1 MGEEITQTKF
11 RCAACGKVTSGQ
23 LPRDGSYPGDGTVYF
38 PRRHDGPDG
47 KPCPGNTQEAEW
59 ITVAVRQGR
68 RCKDC
73 GTLFSLDRKRCP
85 RCKSTNLEEVDFSP
99 PAEKEFLGKFPATGE
114 KPTSVGQAIAA
125 FIKSIGNERSKAT
138 QKAYRQ
144 GLAIFITVLTEN
156 GVQLTDAPGSISV
169 DMFSLMSEWLRDNK
183 IGEEEEDY
191 STSSIRLYL
200 TAVSSFY
207 EYLVAEEIAPVNLV
221 RLKLL
226 RHRRTP
232 EQPQRLPHFP
242 QEDIEKVLSY
252 AQTLG
257 DAPYQDEE
265 EHLRNLRDR
274 ALILSLSDTGLRIH
288 EACKL
293 LRKQLDWREMRAM
306 VIGKGNKEDVVRFTT
321 RSLKAVKD
329 YLDARA
335 VLDGSSGRHLDD
347 IPLFLRHDQPVDAK
361 RKKFQ
366 FKRMTTETGRNI
378 VEQRVR
384 ECLGAEAIGT
394 ITPHSFRHYFV
405 TVVLNATG
413 NLKTAQELARHK
425 RLETTGRYAHL
436 SDSQLDKA
444 YYGALEEGHLPS
456 D

>member
-1 MGEEITQTKF
+1 
-11 RCAACGKVTSGQ
+11 
-23 LPRDGSYPGDGTVYF
+23 
-38 PRRHDGPDG
+38 
-47 KPCPGNTQEAEW
+47 
-59 ITVAVRQGR
+59 
-68 RCKDC
+68 
-73 GTLFSLDRKRCP
+73 
-85 RCKSTNLEEVDFSP
+85 
-99 PAEKEFLGKFPATGE
+99 
-114 KPTSVGQAIAA
+114 
-125 FIKSIGNERSKAT
+125 
-138 QKAYRQ
+138 
-144 GLAIFITVLTEN
+144 
-156 GVQLTDAPGSISV
+156 
-169 DMFSLMSEWLRDNK
+169 
-183 IGEEEEDY
+183 
-191 STSSIRLYL
+191 
-200 TAVSSFY
+200 
-207 EYLVAEEIAPVNLV
+207 VNLI

-232 EQPQRLPHFP
+232 EQPERLPQFP
-242 QEDIEKVLSY
+242 HEDIEKVIDY
-252 AQTLG
+252 AQSLV
-257 DAPYQDEE
+257 DVSSDDQMER
-265 EHLRNLRDR
+265 LRNLRDR
-274 ALILSLSDTGLRIH
+274 ALILTLADSGLRIH

-293 LRKQLDWREMRAM
+293 LRKQLDWREMRAI
-306 VIGKGNKEDVVRFTT
+306 VIGKGNKEAVVRFTT
-321 RSLKAVKD
+321 RCMKAMKD

-335 VLDGSSGRHLDD
+335 VLDGSSGRHLED

-361 RKKFQ
+361 RKNFQ

-384 ECLGAEAIGT
+384 ECLGVEAIGT

>member
-11 RCAACGKVTSGQ
+11 RCAACGKVTSGR
-23 LPRDGSYPGDGTVYF
+23 LPRDGSYPGDGSVFF
-38 PRRHDGPDG
+38 PRRHAGPDG
-47 KPCPGNTQEAEW
+47 KPCLGNRQAAEW
-59 ITVAVRQGR
+59 ITVPMHLGQ

-73 GTLFSLDRKRCP
+73 GTLYSLDRGRCP
-85 RCKSTNLEEVDFSP
+85 RCKSANREEVDFSAPTEKGFLSEFP
-99 PAEKEFLGKFPATGE
+99 PTGE
-114 KPTSVGQAIAA
+114 KPASIGQAIAA
-125 FIKSIGNERSKAT
+125 FIKSIGSERSKAT

-144 GLAIFITVLTEN
+144 GMTIFIHMLAEN
-156 GVQLTDAPGSISV
+156 GIPLTHPPDSISV
-169 DMFSLMSEWLRDNK
+169 DTFSWMSEWLRDHK
-183 IGEEEEDY
+183 IGDQADY
-191 STSSIRLYL
+191 SPSSIRLYL
-200 TAVSSFY
+200 TAVASFF
-207 EYLVAEEIAPVNLV
+207 EYLVAEEISPLNLV

-232 EQPQRLPHFP
+232 EQPQRLPQFP
-242 QEDIEKVLSY
+242 QEDIEKVISY

-257 DAPYQDEE
+257 ASPYHDEE

-274 ALILSLSDTGLRIH
+274 ALILTLSDSGLRIH

-293 LRKQLDWREMRAM
+293 LRKQLDWREMRAI
-306 VIGKGNKEDVVRFTT
+306 VIGKGNKEAVVRFTT
-321 RSLKAVKD
+321 RCMKAMKD

-335 VLDGSSGRHLDD
+335 VLDGSSGRHLDE
-347 IPLFLRHDQPVDAK
+347 IPLFLRHDQPVDAR

-384 ECLGAEAIGT
+384 ECLGVQAVGT

-436 SDSQLDKA
+436 SNAQLDKA
-444 YYGALEEGHLPS
+444 YYDALEEGHPG
-456 D
+456 